1 MKFFKEK
8 NVQTDIKHPSL
19 KIPFPK
25 KRYKSAHFDF
35 VFVTPRPYTALFICL
50 QKELCYWKLYHP
62 ELILYTRLSLYYVPD

>member
-1 MKFFKEK
+1 MKFFQEK

-35 VFVTPRPYTALFICL
+35 VFVTPRPYTALHHARKGGHGKNPKYPIF
-50 QKELCYWKLYHP
+50 
-62 ELILYTRLSLYYVPD
+62 